1 MTEDHDDFV
10 PALGLD
16 PLEHLHRVG
25 LDGALGADE
34 QVRGDGLPVPPAPR
48 PTVSLLQTPGAAQCH
63 LTDGRWWRTTFV
75 ELLFYCRRLQ
85 KSIHLA
91 SLV

>member
-10 PALGLD
+10 PALSLD

-34 QVRGDGLPVPPAPR
+34 QVRGHRLSLP
-48 PTVSLLQTPGAAQCH
+48 T
-63 LTDGRWWRTTFV
+63 
-75 ELLFYCRRLQ
+75 
-85 KSIHLA
+85 
-91 SLV
+91 

>member
-25 LDGALGADE
+25 LDGALGANE
-34 QVRGDGLPVPPAPR
+34 QVGGHSLPLSTAPR
-48 PTVSLLQTPGAAQCH
+48 PTVSFLRTTNSPKCH
-63 LTDGRWWRTTFV
+63 LTNGQRWTTF
-75 ELLFYCRRLQ
+75 ESMGHK
-85 KSIHLA
+85 KSIVKYL
-91 SLV
+91 LNVF